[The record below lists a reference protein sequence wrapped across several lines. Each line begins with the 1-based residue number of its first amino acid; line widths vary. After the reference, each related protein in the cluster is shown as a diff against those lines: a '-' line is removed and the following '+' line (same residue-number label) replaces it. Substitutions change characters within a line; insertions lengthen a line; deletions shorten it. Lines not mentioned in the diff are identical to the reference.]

1 MDYRRAVLKSLTR
14 ELESMGLKEKA
25 QKIKDSFNKQAQ
37 NSELSKVVSNIN
49 SLEKTLGDKAKF
61 IELYPVG
68 SGQIPNK
75 EEIAVFYCGD
85 KMEDISWIKTEMEK
99 SGLKFQSVQTLDFF
113 RNTEAGLSSK
123 AMEQIDEDCFV
134 ITSTI
139 EVDQDSL

>member
-14 ELESMGLKEKA
+14 ELESMGLREKA

>member
-75 EEIAVFYCGD
+75 EEIAVFYCGN